1 MRRRRRSAVTAWV
14 AVVAALTGHCGARL
28 NRSQAFD
35 RGNTHA
41 ASAST
46 EVVVPSKICIMRAG
60 TVRDAAGL
68 ILRSCCRAFGGFGFL
83 LLE

>member
-1 MRRRRRSAVTAWV
+1 MQELQPDLLDSASDPYPDPDTF
-14 AVVAALTGHCGARL
+14 
-28 NRSQAFD
+28 SAFD
-35 RGNTHA
+35 GLTCKHA
-41 ASAST
+41 ASASV
-46 EVVVPSKICIMRAG
+46 EVVVPAKICIMRAG